1 MTTGAGGHGH
11 WVHRFHTG
19 DASAAAA
26 GIVDIDR
33 GQSRPA
39 RILGWL
45 LRLPP
50 AATGQSARL
59 RIVREARG
67 SVTHERWIR
76 AFGTVTLATRQ
87 VRRGRRVGERA
98 GPVELRMRYRMTESG
113 IWYIPD
119 GAAVILGRF
128 SFPLP
133 ALVAPQARAHAWPS
147 GDSAF
152 GVEVSVRVPLLGVL
166 VSYRGHFTEAGE

>member
-1 MTTGAGGHGH
+1 MTAGAD

-19 DASAAAA
+19 AASAAAA
-26 GIVDIDR
+26 GIADIGR

-50 AATGQSARL
+50 AAGGQSARL
-59 RIVREARG
+59 RIVRQTRG
-67 SVTHERWIR
+67 PVTYERWIR

-87 VRRGRRVGERA
+87 VRCGQRVRERV
-98 GPVELRMRYRMTESG
+98 GPVELRMRYRVTESG

-133 ALVAPQARAHAWPS
+133 GLLAPQARAHAWSS
-147 GDSAF
+147 GESAF
-152 GVEVSVRVPLLGVL
+152 GAEVSVRVPLLGVL
-166 VSYRGHFTEAGE
+166 LSYRGHFTEVDE